1 MNANIALEQVGTDD
15 LSAYK
20 ALMRRSFEERVRE
33 LFGAPDAAPVPA
45 QEDIDRARGEGAD
58 LWHIV
63 ADGTRAGGAVVSAA
77 ENGKYRLD
85 FLFLAP
91 EAHGKGLGRR
101 AWNAIEA
108 MYPQARV
115 WELYTPCFEKRNIHF
130 YINVCGFRVVEYFNP
145 RHPDPHAPDGEEFF
159 RFEKELMPRQAE
171 RQGEDHAG

>member
-1 MNANIALEQVGTDD
+1 MNANIALERVGTDD

-45 QEDIDRARGEGAD
+45 EADIDRAYGSGAD
-58 LWHIV
+58 VLHIV
-63 ADGTRAGGAVVSAA
+63 ADGKRVGGAVVSPDDKT
-77 ENGKYRLD
+77 GRYGLD
-85 FLFLAP
+85 FLFLDPA
-91 EAHGKGLGRR
+91 AHGKGLGRR

-145 RHPDPHAPDGEEFF
+145 RHPDPHANGETAPCEEFF
-159 RFEKELMPRQAE
+159 RFEKEEPQRQA
-171 RQGEDHAG
+171 